1 VFVEYAVLLAC
12 VSLACVAAL
21 IAIGVPL
28 LHAYQ
33 LQRAWLSLPI
43 P

>member
-1 VFVEYAVLLAC
+1 VCLV
-12 VSLACVAAL
+12 CVAAL
-21 IAIGVPL
+21 IALGVPL
-28 LHAYQ
+28 LHSYQ